1 MPGLRAFRGL
11 FFALFVTALFA
22 IGATI
27 FARLLIIY
35 NATDS
40 LPHGLYLVVRKPA
53 YERGELVVF
62 PVPVAVRG
70 LVRQRHWLPE
80 GAFLIK
86 PVAGKSGDLLSTK
99 NGRCLV
105 NGVDFGPVEKVDRTG
120 QPLPVFS
127 INRRLKNG
135 EIAVVN
141 PSPRSFDSRYFGPI
155 REREII
161 GVAVLILTQTG
172 TAQTL
177 RNSSGDGSWQKTEE
191 VRKSWEIGSAR

>member
-11 FFALFVTALFA
+11 FFALFVTSLFA

-27 FARLLIIY
+27 FARPLIIY

-40 LPHGLYLVVRKPA
+40 LPHGLYLVVRKA
-53 YERGELVVF
+53 VYERGELVVF

-161 GVAVLILTQTG
+161 GVAVPILTQTG
-172 TAQTL
+172 TT
-177 RNSSGDGSWQKTEE
+177 RN
-191 VRKSWEIGSAR
+191 VRKQSSELSRQKAGEVLENVKSGSAR